1 MSTQVISQRYAR
13 ALMGLA
19 AGKGAAGKGA
29 AGKGTDKQVEEIG
42 AALDEVSVALAAEE
56 LAPFLASSQ
65 ATPAM
70 RDEVL
75 KTVLARMK
83 APAPLPAF
91 VRLLNQKRRLDLLPE
106 IARLFH
112 QLADERLGRAQA
124 EVTVAEPLPAAQK
137 ERLRKQLEQATG
149 KSVTLNVQVDGQIL
163 GGAVTRIGSTVWDG
177 SVRHHLHQI
186 REQLLRG

>member
-13 ALMGLA
+13 ALMNLA
-19 AGKGAAGKGA
+19 AGQGAAGKG
-29 AGKGTDKQVEEIG
+29 KDVEETG
-42 AALDEVSVALAAEE
+42 AALDEVAAALAAED

-83 APAPLPAF
+83 APALLSPF
-91 VRLLNQKRRLDLLPE
+91 VRLLNSKRRLELLPE
-106 IARLFH
+106 IARIFH
-112 QLADERLGRAQA
+112 QLADERLGRARA
-124 EVTVAEPLPAAQK
+124 EVTVAEPLPAAQQ

-149 KSVTLNVQVDGQIL
+149 KSITLNVQVDPGIL

-177 SVRHHLHQI
+177 SVRHHLHQV

>member
-13 ALMGLA
+13 ALMNLT
-19 AGKGAAGKGA
+19 AGKGGA
-29 AGKGTDKQVEEIG
+29 AKGRDKQVEEIG
-42 AALDEVSVALAAEE
+42 AALDEVAAALASED

-83 APAPLPAF
+83 APDPLGPF
-91 VRLLNQKRRLDLLPE
+91 VRLLNQKRRLALLPE
-106 IARLFH
+106 IARLFY

-124 EVTVAEPLPAAQK
+124 EVTVAEPLPAAQQA
-137 ERLRKQLEQATG
+137 RLRKQLEQTTG
-149 KSVTLNVQVDGQIL
+149 KSVTLNVKVDPAIL
-163 GGAVTRIGSTVWDG
+163 GGAVTRVGSTVWDG
-177 SVRHHLHQI
+177 SVRHHLHQV